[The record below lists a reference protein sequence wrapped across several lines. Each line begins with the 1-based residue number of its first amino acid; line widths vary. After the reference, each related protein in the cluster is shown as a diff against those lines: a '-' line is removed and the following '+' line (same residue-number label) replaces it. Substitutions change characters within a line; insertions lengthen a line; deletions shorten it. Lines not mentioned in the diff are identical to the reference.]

1 MREEYEVSRRVEYRI
16 RMAWEKSRIKWS
28 GSVEEIVSEEK

>member
-28 GSVEEIVSEEK
+28 GSRRDCE